1 MNKILAI
8 ILSAFVLAGCKHWV
22 NEEKAQNYSAPKR
35 EFRGAWIQCVNGQ
48 FLGMGTQEMQKTL
61 SYQLD
66 ELKKDGVNAIIFQVR
81 PECDALYESPYEPWS
96 RFLMGEQG
104 VAPVPYWDPLEWMVR
119 QCHAREMEIHAWI
132 NPFRAKT
139 KNTNVL
145 APNHYAKRYPER
157 CFSYDGLLIMNP
169 ALQENREFICHV
181 AADIVRRYDVDG
193 LHIDDYFYPYPAAG
207 FSIPD
212 NVEYDMYGQGM
223 SRDDWRR
230 ENVNVF
236 IRMLSDSIHQTKP
249 WVKFGVSPFGIYRNK
264 KSDPLRG
271 SNTNGLQN
279 YDDLYADVLT
289 WVENGRIDYCVPQIY
304 WQMGHQ
310 LADYTTLIEWWNKY
324 AAQRPLF
331 IGEDV
336 ERSVKF
342 PDLTNPDI
350 HQQKAK
356 IELGR
361 SLPNVKG
368 VCLWYAKAVVDNV
381 GNYGSLLRNKY
392 FKSPALQ
399 PAMPFIDK
407 EAPKKPL
414 KPKAVWTS
422 DGYMLFWTTPKSKKW
437 NDEVRQFV
445 VYQYRRGEK
454 PDFEDPE
461 RIMEIT
467 SHNYVKLPYVDGKTK
482 YTYYITSLDRLHNES
497 VPVKINVKL

>member
-1 MNKILAI
+1 M
-8 ILSAFVLAGCKHWV
+8 
-22 NEEKAQNYSAPKR
+22 
-35 EFRGAWIQCVNGQ
+35 
-48 FLGMGTQEMQKTL
+48 
-61 SYQLD
+61 
-66 ELKKDGVNAIIFQVR
+66 
-81 PECDALYESPYEPWS
+81 EP
-96 RFLMGEQG
+96 LPHGEQG

-264 KSDPLRG
+264 KSDPVSG

-289 WVENGRIDYCVPQIY
+289 WVDNGWIDYCVPQLY
-304 WQMGHQ
+304 WQMGTQ

-342 PDLTNPDI
+342 PDLRQSRTSTSRKRKRAWT
-350 HQQKAK
+350 Q
-356 IELGR
+356 
-361 SLPNVKG
+361 LPNVQ
-368 VCLWYAKAVVDNV
+368 
-381 GNYGSLLRNKY
+381 GSLPVVCQGRGRQRGQLWHHAQKELLETPGLATAHALHRCQGPQSTE
-392 FKSPALQ
+392 KSNRHEHGKRESALLERTQ
-399 PAMPFIDK
+399 GHKTNRKDTDWEPRWGSRST
-407 EAPKKPL
+407 KKKRLNSMTPL
-414 KPKAVWTS
+414 KLLPSPPTPSTPSPRTS
-422 DGYMLFWTTPKSKKW
+422 WNQASTPMW
-437 NDEVRQFV
+437 
-445 VYQYRRGEK
+445 
-454 PDFEDPE
+454 
-461 RIMEIT
+461 
-467 SHNYVKLPYVDGKTK
+467 
-482 YTYYITSLDRLHNES
+482 
-497 VPVKINVKL
+497 